1 MTKRVVFI
9 AAGMGR
15 RLAPYT
21 DEMPKCLV
29 PVRGKPMLVWALDAL
44 RAHGVDDIV
53 IIRGYK
59 AEVLEARKAE
69 LGPGVRFVENPAFR
83 ENNILQSLFHAREH
97 LEGDLYLT
105 YSDILFAPDVV
116 GALAA
121 SPHDFSLI
129 VDREYA
135 KIYEGRSEHPLPE
148 AEVCT
153 ADAQGRIGVV
163 GKRSCAPEV
172 AHGEFIGLARLTAAA
187 TRKLVATYDALAAE
201 HEGQPT
207 APFGRNT
214 WRGAYLTDL
223 FEALIARGEAFHA
236 VDIRGRWREIDTTQD
251 LAAAEARFPW

>member
-1 MTKRVVFI
+1 M
-9 AAGMGR
+9 
-15 RLAPYT
+15 LA
-21 DEMPKCLV
+21 
-29 PVRGKPMLVWALDAL
+29 WALEAF

-59 AEVLEARKAE
+59 AEILEARKAE
-69 LGPGVRFVENPAFR
+69 LGPGVRFVENPAFGQ
-83 ENNILQSLFHAREH
+83 NNILQSLFHARE
-97 LEGDLYLT
+97 LLDGLLYLT

-121 SPHDFSLI
+121 SPHDFSLV

-135 KIYEGRSEHPLPE
+135 KIYEGRTEHPLPE

-153 ADAQGRIGVV
+153 ADAEGRIGVV
-163 GKRSCAPEV
+163 GKRSCPPEL
-172 AHGEFIGLARLTAAA
+172 AHGEFIGLARLSAGA
-187 TRKLVATYDALAAE
+187 TTKLVAAYDQLAAE
-201 HEGQPT
+201 YAERPT

-223 FEALIARGEAFHA
+223 FEALVQRGEPLHS